1 MCQQAVEGSE
11 TGHQLSRQDSVIFS
25 GISQTN
31 FRPVN
36 PRILHASGQTHQGLY
51 SVVDTITTSDM
62 SPKMR
67 PNEVN

>member
-1 MCQQAVEGSE
+1 MYQQALVGSE

-36 PRILHASGQTHQGLY
+36 PRILHASGQTHHRLY
-51 SVVDTITTSDM
+51 SAVDTITTSDM
-62 SPKMR
+62 FPKMR
-67 PNEVN
+67 PNKVN